1 MQLAPLVHQY
11 LIAFRSKYAAQLLP
25 GHLRAIGAIR
35 RCRTLRSEDFLW
47 LVLQH
52 VLPKGFRRVRDYGF
66 LHGNARKLLI
76 LIQLTLK
83 VMITA
88 RPIRPRPVFICVKCQ
103 SPMRILGFI
112 RPAWPSG

>member
-1 MQLAPLVHQY
+1 MSGWSTAGMS
-11 LIAFRSKYAAQLLP
+11 AK
-25 GHLRAIGAIR
+25 
-35 RCRTLRSEDFLW
+35 
-47 LVLQH
+47 VL
-52 VLPKGFRRVRDYGF
+52 LPKGFRRVRDYGF